1 VLEFTTFTKIN
12 INTLKSDYNWISL
25 HTKAIIIPVIVLF
38 GMVAIISPN
47 AFAVD
52 ADGNKEIEKP
62 VAASTQNQPAA
73 NTEKKMKIAFLTDGL
88 FSDAGWG
95 AFGYNAAQALQGKYS
110 YIVDLKE
117 NVPIPKIEE
126 TLREHAKAG
135 YDLIISHG
143 FEWGKPAVKVG
154 KEYPGTKFAIFTGLV
169 NSSNVA
175 SIYPMQQEATYVL
188 GALAAAMSKTGT
200 IGFVGGERYPNLI
213 NIYEGYR
220 QGAQDINPN
229 VKVLVTYL
237 DDWDNPTKGKRA
249 AISQIDNGA
258 DLLLHVADTSGHGVI
273 EAAKERGIYAFGAIS
288 DQNKLAPETVLTS
301 FVLDAEKAFNQVI
314 RLVQT
319 GDFIGQIFK
328 PGLELEK
335 GSPGD
340 GIVYIAPYHS
350 LGHTVPEN
358 VKLRLEQLK
367 GDIVNGKI
375 KVPERYSN
383 NNGSYLASNRG

>member
-1 VLEFTTFTKIN
+1 M
-12 INTLKSDYNWISL
+12 
-25 HTKAIIIPVIVLF
+25 HTKALVIPIISIVIF
-38 GMVAIISPN
+38 GMLAIVSPDT
-47 AFAVD
+47 FAVGVNVN
-52 ADGNKEIEKP
+52 GNKETEKP
-62 VAASTQNQPAA
+62 TAASAQNQPTA
-73 NTEKKMKIAFLTDGL
+73 NTEKRLKIAFLTDGL

-110 YIVDLKE
+110 YMVDLKE

-126 TLREHAKAG
+126 TLRDHAKAG

-143 FEWGKPAVKVG
+143 FEWGEPAVKVG
-154 KEYPGTKFAIFTGLV
+154 KEYPETKFVIFTGLV
-169 NSSNVA
+169 HSSNVA

-188 GALAAAMSKTGT
+188 GALAGTMSKTGI
-200 IGFVGGERYPNLI
+200 IGFVGGESYPNLV

-220 QGAQDINPN
+220 QGAQDTNPT

-237 DDWDNPTKGKRA
+237 DDWDNPAKGKRA
-249 AISQIDNGA
+249 AISQIDKGA

-301 FVLDAEKAFNQVI
+301 FVLDAEKAFDQVI
-314 RLVQT
+314 RLVQK
-319 GDFIGQIFK
+319 GDFTGQIFK

-335 GSPGD
+335 GASGD
-340 GIVYIAPYHS
+340 GIVYIAPFHS
-350 LGHTVPEN
+350 LGHIVPEN

-375 KVPERYSN
+375 KVPEKYSN
-383 NNGSYLASNRG
+383 DNGSYLANNTG

>member
-1 VLEFTTFTKIN
+1 M
-12 INTLKSDYNWISL
+12 
-25 HTKAIIIPVIVLF
+25 HTKALVIPIIAIVIF
-38 GMVAIISPN
+38 GMLAIVSPDT
-47 AFAVD
+47 FAVGVK
-52 ADGNKEIEKP
+52 GNKETEKP
-62 VAASTQNQPAA
+62 TPVSAQNQPTP
-73 NTEKKMKIAFLTDGL
+73 NTEKSLKIAFLTDGL

-126 TLREHAKAG
+126 TLRDHAKAG

-143 FEWGKPAVKVG
+143 FEWGEPAVKVG
-154 KEYPGTKFAIFTGLV
+154 KEYPETKFVIFTGLV
-169 NSSNVA
+169 HSSNVA
-175 SIYPMQQEATYVL
+175 SIYPMQQEGSYVL
-188 GALAAAMSKTGT
+188 GALAATMSKTGV
-200 IGFVGGERYPNLI
+200 IGFVGGESYPNLV

-220 QGAQDINPN
+220 QGAQDTNPA

-249 AISQIDNGA
+249 AISQIDRGA

-273 EAAKERGIYAFGAIS
+273 EAAKERGIHAFGAIS

-301 FVLDAEKAFNQVI
+301 FVLDAEKAFDQVI
-314 RLVQT
+314 RLVQK
-319 GDFIGQIFK
+319 GDFTGQIFK

-335 GSPGD
+335 GASGE
-340 GIVYIAPYHS
+340 GIVYIAPFHS
-350 LGHTVPEN
+350 LEHIVPEN

-375 KVPERYSN
+375 KVPEKYSN
-383 NNGSYLASNRG
+383 DNGSYLTNNAG